1 MKVFK
6 FGGGVLRTSNDIF
19 RLFEILKKF
28 QDEQLIVVI
37 SAFNKVSAKFENLL
51 NSYFS
56 KKLFDKQIFSEIIN
70 YHFSLVDDIFENLET
85 KEIKDK
91 LNILFNETEQI
102 FNKGLSNNYHFEYD
116 RIVSY
121 GELLSSLIIYEFFKS
136 KNLQCKYE
144 DIRNVIITDSVYT
157 EAKVEWEITEKN
169 VLNKCID
176 NKYSVCI
183 TQGFIASDKN
193 NNTTTLGREGSDF
206 TASILAYAINAD
218 EVIFW
223 KDVAGVY
230 NADPEI
236 TNDFELLSKLSYK
249 ESVEQAFYGAKILH
263 PKTIKPLQNKN
274 IPITV
279 KSFYKEIENGTN
291 IIDISELS
299 PDLYPNVPI
308 YIVKENQILI
318 SVSTKDFSFVS
329 ENNLGEI
336 FLMLSKFRIKAN
348 LMQSSAIS
356 FSVCV
361 TNNKHKVPQFISEL
375 KENFN
380 LLYNDNLSLI
390 TIRHYDEDAI
400 NKMISGR
407 KVLLE
412 QKSRHTVRFVV
423 K

>member
-19 RLFEILKKF
+19 RLFEILKKY

-56 KKLFDKQIFSEIIN
+56 EKLFNKNIFSEIIN
-70 YHFSLVDDIFENLET
+70 YHFSLIDDIFENSENE
-85 KEIKDK
+85 KIKDK
-91 LNILFNETEQI
+91 LNVLFNEIEQI
-102 FNKGLSNNYHFEYD
+102 FNKELSNNYHFEYD
-116 RIVSY
+116 RIISY

-136 KNLQCKYE
+136 KNFHCKYE

-157 EAKVEWEITEKN
+157 EAKVYWKITEENALK
-169 VLNKCID
+169 KCVD
-176 NKYSVCI
+176 DKYSVCI
-183 TQGFIASDKN
+183 TQGFIASDKK

-223 KDVAGVY
+223 KDVSGVY
-230 NADPEI
+230 NADPEK

-279 KSFYKEIENGTN
+279 KSFYKEFENGTN
-291 IIDISELS
+291 IIGISELS
-299 PDLYPNVPI
+299 PDLYPNIPI

-336 FLMLSKFRIKAN
+336 FLMLSNYRIKVN

-361 TNNKHKVPQFISEL
+361 TNNKYKVPLFIEGL
-375 KENFN
+375 KEKYN

-390 TIRHYDEDAI
+390 TIRHYDNEAI
-400 NKMISGR
+400 NKMTNGK

-412 QKSRHTVRFVV
+412 QKSRHTVRLVI

>member
-6 FGGGVLRTSNDIF
+6 FGGGVLRTGKDLQ
-19 RLFEILKKF
+19 RLVNIL
-28 QDEQLIVVI
+28 EQNKDSKLIVVI
-37 SAFNKVSAKFENLL
+37 SAFNKITAKFEKLL
-51 NSYFS
+51 SSYFT
-56 KKLFDKQIFSEIIN
+56 KQIFNKTIFSEIID
-70 YHFSLVDDIFENLET
+70 YHINLVDDIFENSET
-85 KEIKDK
+85 DTIKAK

-102 FNKGLSNNYHFEYD
+102 FKIGLSNNYHFEYD

-121 GELLSSLIIYEFFKS
+121 GELLSSLIIYEFLKL
-136 KNLQCKYE
+136 KNINCKYE
-144 DIRNVIITDSVYT
+144 DIRNIIITDSVYT
-157 EAKVEWEITEKN
+157 EAKVDWEITEKN
-169 VLNKCID
+169 TLNKCVD
-176 NKYSVCI
+176 DKYSVCI

-236 TNDFELLSKLSYK
+236 TNDFELLPKLSYK

-336 FLMLSKFRIKAN
+336 FLYRI
-348 LMQSSAIS
+348 SYI
-356 FSVCV
+356 
-361 TNNKHKVPQFISEL
+361 
-375 KENFN
+375 
-380 LLYNDNLSLI
+380 
-390 TIRHYDEDAI
+390 
-400 NKMISGR
+400 
-407 KVLLE
+407 
-412 QKSRHTVRFVV
+412 
-423 K
+423 